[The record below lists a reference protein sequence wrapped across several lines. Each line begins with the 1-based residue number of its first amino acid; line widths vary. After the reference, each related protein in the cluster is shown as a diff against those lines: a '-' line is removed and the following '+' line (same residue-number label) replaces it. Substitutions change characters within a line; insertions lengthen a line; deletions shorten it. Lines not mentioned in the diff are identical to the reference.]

1 MNRQAYAVLLGVTIV
16 LLIVSLLSG
25 ARVTAG

>member
-1 MNRQAYAVLLGVTIV
+1 MDRHTYAVLLGVMIV

-25 ARVTAG
+25 ARITVG